1 MGLQPMKNACMLH
14 VAGCMLRAACGVL
27 HVACWMLNV
36 AWCMF
41 HVAATEPSYQ
51 AKSKFDEKGHDLKVV
66 SDIIYFICYFFFFLK
81 TFFCFANIPFQFK
94 NLLQKWKLVS
104 LSIWFSGISGHILE
118 KKVASTKKKEGIFFS
133 FSRKKGVHF
142 FKLKGHIFFMI
153 VLCWCMKCVK

>member
-14 VAGCMLRAACGVL
+14 VAGCMLRAACCMLDAECCMV
-27 HVACWMLNV
+27 HVACCSNL
-36 AWCMF
+36 
-41 HVAATEPSYQ
+41 TILSG
-51 AKSKFDEKGHDLKVV
+51 KIKFRWKRPWLESSVRYHLF
-66 SDIIYFICYFFFFLK
+66 YLLFFFFLK

-94 NLLQKWKLVS
+94 NLLQKWKLLS
-104 LSIWFSGISGHILE
+104 LSISFSGISGHILE

-133 FSRKKGVHF
+133 FSRKKGVNF

>member
-36 AWCMF
+36 ACWMLTILSGKIKIRWKRPWLESTVRYHLF
-41 HVAATEPSYQ
+41 Y
-51 AKSKFDEKGHDLKVV
+51 LLL
-66 SDIIYFICYFFFFLK
+66 FFFLK
-81 TFFCFANIPFQFK
+81 TFFCFANIPFQLK

-104 LSIWFSGISGHILE
+104 LSISFSGISGHILE

>member
-1 MGLQPMKNACMLH
+1 MLACCMLQ
-14 VAGCMLRAACGVL
+14 VACCVL
-27 HVACWMLNV
+27 HVACCMLHVGCWMLHGACCSNLTILSGKIKIRWKRPWLESSV
-36 AWCMF
+36 RYHLF
-41 HVAATEPSYQ
+41 Y
-51 AKSKFDEKGHDLKVV
+51 LL
-66 SDIIYFICYFFFFLK
+66 FFFFLK

-104 LSIWFSGISGHILE
+104 LSISFSGISGHILE